1 MLKALLFCLLGLS
14 MRSFW
19 CCGRY
24 KIPCHHSPLPPPSQ
38 RVKAALSSPSCQAVG
53 TEMGIAAAVDGDA
66 AAVTAVAF
74 SSCHHSA
81 RALQDQAVTQQS
93 SFSAC
98 YSLFLP
104 AVPGPLCC
112 CCCACCLQGSNPKKC
127 REPKSLLSHLKC
139 DHPSQAKYNNI
150 NTQKAAF
157 LVFLL
162 APGFS

>member
-1 MLKALLFCLLGLS
+1 MSALPLPYYASSQRVERLAWQWPGLAQQTQDWIENISTWIMGLVTCLLGLS

-81 RALQDQAVTQQS
+81 RALQEQAVTQQS
-93 SFSAC
+93 SFSA
-98 YSLFLP
+98 
-104 AVPGPLCC
+104 
-112 CCCACCLQGSNPKKC
+112 
-127 REPKSLLSHLKC
+127 LLSLSSC
-139 DHPSQAKYNNI
+139 CPG
-150 NTQKAAF
+150 TP
-157 LVFLL
+157 LL
-162 APGFS
+162 LLCLLLTGV